1 MQAQSDSRSGSGRTG
16 DPGWEKYDS
25 GASWDEM
32 IDTRGGPRAGCADL
46 LEYLIGLGNDV
57 LQRQQAADLAV
68 RSMGVTFSV
77 YSDAGNI
84 DRAWPFDVIPR
95 VVSTAEWAKISRGLV
110 QRLTAINLFIGD
122 VYGPGR
128 IVRDGV
134 FPEGLLADSA
144 NFRKP
149 CVGIEPPGDIWAHV
163 CGSDLV
169 RDRDGTMYVLED
181 NLRVP
186 SGVSYMLENR
196 AITKRVFADLF
207 RDLDIHPVDSY
218 PQRLLDLLASLSPRQ
233 AETPTIAVL
242 TPGIYNSAYFEH
254 CFLAHELGVHL
265 VEGQDLV
272 VADDVVY
279 MRTIGGLVRVDVIYR
294 RVDDLFLD
302 PAEFRP
308 DSTLGVAGLMGAWRT
323 GNVAIVNAPGAGV
336 ADDKVVYAYVPEI
349 IRYYLGEHAV
359 IPNVETYLCVDERQ
373 RSHVITH
380 LTDMVVK
387 PANASGG
394 YGIFLGAL
402 ASQEDLDRMRCRIE
416 TEPREFI
423 AQPMLQLSTAPTLCD
438 GVVAARH
445 LDLRPFVLSGEKPY
459 VTEGGLT
466 RVALLEGSLVVN
478 SSQGGGSKDT
488 WVLDPE
494 VRRRPA
500 HEGGLDLEREV

>member
-1 MQAQSDSRSGSGRTG
+1 
-16 DPGWEKYDS
+16 
-25 GASWDEM
+25 
-32 IDTRGGPRAGCADL
+32 
-46 LEYLIGLGNDV
+46 
-57 LQRQQAADLAV
+57 
-68 RSMGVTFSV
+68 
-77 YSDAGNI
+77 
-84 DRAWPFDVIPR
+84 
-95 VVSTAEWAKISRGLV
+95 
-110 QRLTAINLFIGD
+110 
-122 VYGPGR
+122 
-128 IVRDGV
+128 
-134 FPEGLLADSA
+134 
-144 NFRKP
+144 
-149 CVGIEPPGDIWAHV
+149 
-163 CGSDLV
+163 
-169 RDRDGTMYVLED
+169 MYVLED

-218 PQRLLDLLASLSPRQ
+218 PQRLLDLLASLSPRSP
-233 AETPTIAVL
+233 ETPTIAVL

-254 CFLAHELGVHL
+254 CFLAQELGVHL

-302 PAEFRP
+302 PAEFRH
-308 DSTLGVAGLMGAWRT
+308 DSTLGVAGLMGAWRS

-349 IRYYLGEHAV
+349 IRYYLGEDAE

-380 LTDMVVK
+380 MTEMVVK

-402 ASQEDLDRMRCRIE
+402 ASREDLDHMRCRIE
-416 TEPREFI
+416 SEPREFI
-423 AQPMLQLSTAPTLCD
+423 AQPMVQLSTAPTLCD

-488 WVLDPE
+488 WVLDPA
-494 VRRRPA
+494 VRRRSVR
-500 HEGGLDLEREV
+500 EGGLDLEREA